1 MVRGKEEK
9 ERKEGRE
16 ECEDVNGAQTA
27 SLISLY
33 SIEAYLLSNSI
44 FGQQYNNY
52 YCLVSQ
58 SSNLLLQPNMDPVHV
73 CVYLC

>member
-27 SLISLY
+27 SLI
-33 SIEAYLLSNSI
+33 
-44 FGQQYNNY
+44 
-52 YCLVSQ
+52 
-58 SSNLLLQPNMDPVHV
+58 
-73 CVYLC
+73 